1 MARGALAFKQT
12 DVVRAVKAAR
22 AAGLEIGRIEIERN
36 GRIVII
42 PGPANQIHSE
52 GEGANEW
59 DDVLQ

>member
-42 PGPANQIHSE
+42 PGPANQGHQE
-52 GEGANEW
+52 EEERNPW
-59 DDVLQ
+59 DVVLQ